1 MAKQWEVTEEAVET
15 LLRKAFAGEP
25 ETCGR
30 GLGEEP
36 LGYVEK
42 TLSDTEQGNFEEH
55 IAGCDSCASE
65 VVRLYRA
72 MQYLAT
78 HEAEIMA
85 GIAERIRQVKNPRVT
100 AAAVAAQDWILSRLV
115 AATGRFRVLIEE
127 LQGGGA
133 GVLAAVGVFANE
145 PSEAEFTSED
155 GSWLCTVRETEDGEI
170 IVSVE
175 TTRGELAG
183 ALARFA
189 LIQKQRGSDMELAGG
204 FMILH
209 PAFVE
214 GRCAARYRLTSRV
227 EPVPQSPWQL
237 EVRTILPQDL
247 SPVDIPALKVSIGN
261 AADLPSRQAWRDF
274 IRSLPELPV
283 NAEVLQALTSSL
295 STSDPIT

>member
-15 LLRKAFAGEP
+15 LLRKVFAGEP

-100 AAAVAAQDWILSRLV
+100 AAAVAAHDWILSRLV
-115 AATGRFRVLIEE
+115 TATGRFRVLIEE
-127 LQGGGA
+127 LQVGGA
-133 GVLAAVGVFANE
+133 GVPATDGVFANE
-145 PSEAEFTSED
+145 PTEAEFTSED
-155 GSWLCTVRETEDGEI
+155 GSWLCTVRESEDGETVI
-170 IVSVE
+170 SVE

-183 ALARFA
+183 TLIRFA
-189 LIQKQRGSDMELAGG
+189 LVQKQSDSDRDLAGG

-214 GRCAARYRLTSRV
+214 GRCAARYRLISRL
-227 EPVPQSPWQL
+227 EPVPQSPWRL

-247 SPVDIPALKVSIGN
+247 LPADIPTLKTSIGN
-261 AADLPSRQAWRDF
+261 AADYPSRLAWRDF
-274 IRSLPELPV
+274 IRSLPGLPDKV
-283 NAEVLQALTSSL
+283 NAEVLQVLTSFSL
-295 STSDPIT
+295 HVDS